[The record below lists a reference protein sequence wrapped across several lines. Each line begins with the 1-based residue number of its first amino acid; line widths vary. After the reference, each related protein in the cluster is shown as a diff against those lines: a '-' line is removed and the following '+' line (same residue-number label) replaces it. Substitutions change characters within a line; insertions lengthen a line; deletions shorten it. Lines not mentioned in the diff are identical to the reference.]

1 MPKSPQQT
9 ANSMAIN
16 GLEAL
21 RLSPGANRVIIVPVG
36 LPREVERGSPK
47 SSVETDNPKSPARKE
62 VNRYHR
68 MTDPASEL
76 ARPLSAN
83 EEIAGDKATKIK
95 IGTK

>member
-1 MPKSPQQT
+1 
-9 ANSMAIN
+9 MAIN

-21 RLSPGANRVIIVPVG
+21 RLSPGANKVIIVPEG
-36 LPREVERGSPK
+36 LSREVERDSPK

-83 EEIAGDKATKIK
+83 EAIAGLKATKIK
-95 IGTK
+95 IGTR

>member
-36 LPREVERGSPK
+36 LPREVERDSPK
-47 SSVETDNPKSPARKE
+47 SSVETDNPKSTARKE
-62 VNRYHR
+62 VNR
-68 MTDPASEL
+68 
-76 ARPLSAN
+76 
-83 EEIAGDKATKIK
+83 
-95 IGTK
+95 